1 GRYKHQFRR
10 PLPSDCHRHLR
21 TYARSIAAERTDRI
35 SDRTPRRDEHMHQ
48 EAPAIRRR
56 RNFFDEQTGDAI
68 AGIVICESEVQGSL
82 HLPAELPGL
91 PLSPPVRGPA
101 VRLA

>member
-1 GRYKHQFRR
+1 V
-10 PLPSDCHRHLR
+10 
-21 TYARSIAAERTDRI
+21 
-35 SDRTPRRDEHMHQ
+35 HQ

-68 AGIVICESEVQGSL
+68 AGIVICEREVYGSL

-91 PLSPPVRGPA
+91 PLRLPVRRPA
-101 VRLA
+101 IKIRLRTELQRSPNL